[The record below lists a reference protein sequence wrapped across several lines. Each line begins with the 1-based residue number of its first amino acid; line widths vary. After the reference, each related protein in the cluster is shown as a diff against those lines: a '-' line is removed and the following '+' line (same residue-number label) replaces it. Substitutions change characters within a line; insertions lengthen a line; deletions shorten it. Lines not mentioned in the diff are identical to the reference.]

1 MSIDFQ
7 HGCPD
12 NSLVEKK
19 SLEQMVL
26 EQLDISCKRM
36 KLGPFLTQRL
46 KWTTDLNRRPTTMGR
61 LTYRS
66 KYWVTQKTF
75 LDNTP
80 KA

>member
-26 EQLDISCKRM
+26 ENWISTCKRM
-36 KLGPFLTQRL
+36 KLGPFLTQKL
-46 KWTTDLNRRPTTMGR
+46 KWTTDLNRRA
-61 LTYRS
+61 
-66 KYWVTQKTF
+66 TQQS
-75 LDNTP
+75 
-80 KA
+80 A